1 MLFFA
6 MLTLLGGL
14 LGDVASLVMGFALA
28 ALSVNELIG
37 ASQIR
42 ALNTAGARRL
52 GLNQLTLG
60 IVIILYAAWSL
71 WSNLGPSATSELSD
85 QLASDPQMQAM
96 VGQVSMM
103 VTWVLYGSMAAFGLI
118 VPGLT
123 AMYYFSRTRA
133 IRVVLNSTPDWVVEL
148 MRKPG

>member
-71 WSNLGPSATSELSD
+71 WYNLGPSATSELSD

-123 AMYYFSRTRA
+123 AMYYFSRARA
-133 IRVVLNSTPDWVVEL
+133 IRVVLHSTPDWVVEL
-148 MRKPG
+148 MRKTG

>member
-6 MLTLLGGL
+6 VLTLLGGL

-37 ASQIR
+37 AAQIR
-42 ALNTAGARRL
+42 ALNLAGARRL
-52 GLNQLTLG
+52 GFNQLTLG
-60 IVIILYAAWSL
+60 LVIIAYAAWSL
-71 WSNLGPSATSELSD
+71 WSGLQSSTRSELSD

-96 VGQVSMM
+96 VGQVSIV
-103 VTWVLYGSMAAFGLI
+103 VTWGLYGSMAAFGLI

-123 AMYYFSRTRA
+123 AMYYFSRARA
-133 IRVVLNSTPDWVVEL
+133 IRVVLSSTPAWVVEL
-148 MRKPG
+148 MRRTG